1 MGAIILTSGTV
12 KSFYDGSYKIDIH
25 DRDGEADMEPF
36 NITPDGFQVDYQG
49 STDDP
54 HSRIISSSA
63 SLTMYIED
71 KVKHIAFKDLLV
83 NSDEGRFYITAYH
96 GVTPIWTGK
105 IVADRVTWED
115 MQEPYT
121 ITVIAMDGLSFL
133 KDLPYTPPPTFPVYY
148 RRTIMQHLVNIFSRL
163 DLGSVYGASQFAI
176 WIKAYWYESQM
187 PDQLENPLTYVDL
200 SYDPFAKEKGLNL
213 YEYKTCYEA
222 LEMIAQLFNAR
233 VYMSANMF
241 VFEQINYRTEEVSQT
256 WIYSYTGTFLVKLP
270 FSNEETIGPLP
281 FPYYFKETGGPFTML
296 PPVRFI
302 QLIYYFK
309 TDSNYLHD
317 QLDTWSYLLATE
329 KLVGLI
335 DLDDVEDIRFL
346 ITGTLRWIFH
356 TTTFP
361 LPEFRENWKARFKI
375 TLKVGDKWLK
385 RNRSD
390 TVFEQPGWGPTE
402 WSDTFAYYYWETRV
416 YYADVG
422 GYFDFDLIDINIL
435 SLIIESEGEIRFNFE
450 FDTFLIPDAD
460 NLNEEDFGPVDFQ
473 FRWWFQFPGLYTTLG
488 NGEPWVATQRTY
500 TFNGPVENSRKKY
513 IETFIGDGPNSTNKN
528 RVRIWDGAKWVE
540 SSSEW
545 SPKGQTVNV
554 SIQRLLLLEMA
565 ALLVK
570 PMILLNGNIIHREAG
585 VTMLPSRVFNYQ
597 GDRYL
602 FLSGR
607 TSIIPS
613 DFNGSWF
620 RMNYEP
626 IE

>member
-1 MGAIILTSGTV
+1 MGAVILTSGTV
-12 KSFYDGSYKIDIH
+12 KSFYNGSYKIDIH

-49 STDDP
+49 SMDDP
-54 HSRIISSSA
+54 HSRIIASSA
-63 SLTMYIED
+63 SLTMFIEN
-71 KVKHIAFKDLLV
+71 KEKHIAFKDLLV

-96 GVTPIWTGK
+96 YATPIWTGK

-133 KDLPYTPPPTFPVYY
+133 KDIPYTPPPTFPVYY
-148 RRTIMQHLVNIFSRL
+148 RRTIMQHLVLIFSRL
-163 DLGSVYGASQFAI
+163 ELTSVYGPTQFAI

-200 SYDPFAKEKGLNL
+200 SFDPFAKEKGLNL

-241 VFEQINYRTEEVSQT
+241 VFEQINYRTEAVSQT
-256 WIYSYTGTFLVKLP
+256 WIYSYTGTFLIKLP

-281 FPYYFKETGGPFTML
+281 FPLYFKETGGPFTML

-309 TDSNYLHD
+309 ADSNYLHD
-317 QLDTWSYLLATE
+317 QVDTWSYISAVE
-329 KLVGLI
+329 KLVGI
-335 DLDDVEDIRFL
+335 FDLDAIEDIRFL
-346 ITGTLRWIFH
+346 ITGTLRMEFTVDVPI
-356 TTTFP
+356 TF
-361 LPEFRENWKARFKI
+361 RWKARYKI
-375 TLKVGDKWLK
+375 TLRIGDKWLK
-385 RNRSD
+385 RERID
-390 TVFEQPGWGPTE
+390 TLFDAPGWGPTE
-402 WSDTFAYYYWETRV
+402 WVDVPAYYYYETPPQFLDTTTV
-416 YYADVG
+416 FEIIDVSI
-422 GYFDFDLIDINIL
+422 LTQIIDD
-435 SLIIESEGEIRFNFE
+435 EGEIKFNWELDKFLTADSSNIFE
-450 FDTFLIPDAD
+450 VEYAPSGFL
-460 NLNEEDFGPVDFQ
+460 FK
-473 FRWWFQFPGLYTTLG
+473 WWFQFPGLYTTMG
-488 NGEPWVATQRTY
+488 DGEPWVATQRTY

-513 IETFIGDGPNSTNKN
+513 LETYIGDGPNSTNKN
-528 RVRIWDGAKWVE
+528 RVRIWNGTKWVE
-540 SSSEW
+540 SSSMW

-554 SIQRLLLLEMA
+554 SIQRLLILEMA
-565 ALLVK
+565 ALLVN
-570 PMILLNGNIIHREAG
+570 PMILLNGNIIHREAA

-597 GDRYL
+597 GNRYL